1 MAESKTRAIVKLQV
15 ARRLGPRHR
24 WLVGSLV
31 AGGASQLALV
41 IGGVL
46 VARSLGATDRGY
58 FALLLIVPHILS
70 EVGNLGLPLAA
81 TYFIAKAPAHATRIA
96 RSLVFPAT
104 VQTLAGVGIQ
114 AVALAFLVRD
124 DPARVK
130 VAAAVSLGIIPGLQA
145 LQYGLAVLQGQHR
158 FRPFNVLR
166 VLPSAAYS
174 AGVLAVFVSG
184 YNSLIEIT
192 IVQVTAVVLVG
203 ALTLLI
209 AARGS
214 AVATPPEEIPWVAVG
229 PDGGALMGAAPPGS
243 PDPCPSRKKMMRF
256 GAKGLLGSMSAVET
270 FRIDQA
276 VIGLFLTPAA
286 LGLYVVGVSITNLP
300 RFLSQSI
307 GMIAYPIVATTRDLR
322 ASYRAVW
329 RYVWISIAISV
340 AVVAPLELL
349 AGVLIPFFFGSDFAH
364 STTIARILL
373 AGTVAVAAR
382 RVLTDGARG
391 AGYPGAGTIAEV
403 ASWVALAPTLVWA
416 FSTLRSR
423 TKPSVEL
430 ALTRYPFARKVWDRA
445 ASTALDAGSSPPVAA
460 R

>member
-1 MAESKTRAIVKLQV
+1 MKLEV
-15 ARRLGPRHR
+15 ARRLGQRRR
-24 WLVGSLV
+24 WLFGSLA

-81 TYFIAKAPAHATRIA
+81 TYFIAKAPRHANRIA
-96 RSLVFPAT
+96 RSLVLPASI
-104 VQTLAGVGIQ
+104 QTLAGVGIQ
-114 AVALAFLVRD
+114 AVVLAFLVRH
-124 DPARVK
+124 DPAKVK
-130 VAAAVSLGIIPGLQA
+130 VAAVISLGIIPGLQA

-174 AGVLAVFVSG
+174 AGVLAVFVLG
-184 YNSLIEIT
+184 YDSLIEIT
-192 IVQVTAVVLVG
+192 VVQVTAVVLAG

-214 AVATPPEEIPWVAVG
+214 AVAAPSEEIPWAAVG
-229 PDGGALMGAAPPGS
+229 PEADALVGATAATA
-243 PDPCPSRKKMMRF
+243 DACPSRKQMMRF

-270 FRIDQA
+270 FRVDQS

-300 RFLSQSI
+300 RFLAQSI
-307 GMIAYPIVATTRDLR
+307 GMIAYPVVATTRDLR

-329 RYVWISIAISV
+329 RYVWISIAVSI

-349 AGVLIPFFFGSDFAH
+349 AGTLIPFFFGRDFAH
-364 STTIARILL
+364 SATIARILL

-391 AGYPGAGTIAEV
+391 AGYPGAGTIAEI
-403 ASWVALAPTLVWA
+403 ASWVALAPMLVLLVPRFGVNGVA
-416 FSTLRSR
+416 G
-423 TKPSVEL
+423 
-430 ALTRYPFARKVWDRA
+430 ALA
-445 ASTALDAGSSPPVAA
+445 ASWVISLAVLAAIVLRAGIRPSATQLLDPPGASEPQGIA
-460 R
+460 S

>member
-1 MAESKTRAIVKLQV
+1 VKLEV
-15 ARRLGPRHR
+15 ARRLGQRRR
-24 WLVGSLV
+24 WLFGSLA

-41 IGGVL
+41 VGGVL

-81 TYFIAKAPAHATRIA
+81 TYFIAKAPRHANRIA
-96 RSLVFPAT
+96 RSLVLPASM
-104 VQTLAGVGIQ
+104 QTLAGVGIQ
-114 AVALAFLVRD
+114 AVVLAFVVRH

-130 VAAAVSLGIIPGLQA
+130 VAAVISLAIIPGLQA

-174 AGVLAVFVSG
+174 AGVLAVFVLG
-184 YNSLIEIT
+184 YDSLIEIT
-192 IVQVTAVVLVG
+192 VVQVTAVVLAG

-214 AVATPPEEIPWVAVG
+214 AVAAPSEEILWAAVG
-229 PDGGALMGAAPPGS
+229 PEGGSFVEAATSADG
-243 PDPCPSRKKMMRF
+243 CPSRKQMMRF

-270 FRIDQA
+270 FRIDQS

-300 RFLSQSI
+300 RFLAQSI
-307 GMIAYPIVATTRDLR
+307 GMIAYPVVATTRDRR

-329 RYVWISIAISV
+329 RYVWISIAVSI

-349 AGVLIPFFFGSDFAH
+349 AGTLIPFFFGRDFAH
-364 STTIARILL
+364 SATIARILL

-391 AGYPGAGTIAEV
+391 AGYPGAGTIAEI
-403 ASWVALAPTLVWA
+403 ASWVALAPMLVLLVPRFGVNGVA
-416 FSTLRSR
+416 G
-423 TKPSVEL
+423 
-430 ALTRYPFARKVWDRA
+430 ALA
-445 ASTALDAGSSPPVAA
+445 ASWVISLAVLAAIVLRAGIRPSATQLLDPPGASEPQGIA
-460 R
+460 S